1 MRTACYWA
9 VLSIGVVF
17 APLALKSTGNGDFF
31 ARERLKSPAGNFF
44 SPRREKKRF
53 RVWEEGTRRQEISQ
67 HQLRSYPDSAAA
79 EYTSHAKLSSPEAE
93 DSEMLEA
100 SKVCFFFHSHN
111 FVSVDV
117 YAIVLYCCGFLF
129 MVVLQYLEFFNV
141 AGAVSRDELFGRFY
155 AGLDKINFFTCSPG
169 GPEDPNRI
177 AKATQMF
184 DEAWIEMGSSQSQV
198 MNLSNLAEIFKSKG
212 TQINTNFFNSLH
224 SSGND
229 CIRMKLYSEAIELYT
244 CAIAICEKA
253 IYYSNR

>member
-1 MRTACYWA
+1 M
-9 VLSIGVVF
+9 
-17 APLALKSTGNGDFF
+17 
-31 ARERLKSPAGNFF
+31 SP
-44 SPRREKKRF
+44 
-53 RVWEEGTRRQEISQ
+53 T
-67 HQLRSYPDSAAA
+67 
-79 EYTSHAKLSSPEAE
+79 
-93 DSEMLEA
+93 
-100 SKVCFFFHSHN
+100 
-111 FVSVDV
+111 
-117 YAIVLYCCGFLF
+117 
-129 MVVLQYLEFFNV
+129 VVLQYLEFFNV

-184 DEAWIEMGSSQSQV
+184 DEAWISQV
-198 MNLSNLAEIFKSKG
+198 MNLSNLAEIFN
-212 TQINTNFFNSLH
+212 NTNFFNSLH